1 MTKRIY
7 PSDLSDGEYQFLKK
21 CLPRQR
27 NFGRPRKYGRREILN
42 AVFYLLRTGC
52 AWRYLPLEYPDWR
65 SVYQYFRVWRK
76 SGVWK
81 KINLRLR
88 RLVRKR
94 VGKHSQ
100 ASAAILDSQ
109 SVKSSCEGREA
120 VGFDS
125 GKRIKGRKRHIL
137 VDTLGLLMTVVV
149 HAANVSETAGNWS

>member
-1 MTKRIY
+1 M
-7 PSDLSDGEYQFLKK
+7 SAQAKK
-21 CLPRQR
+21 
-27 NFGRPRKYGRREILN
+27 FWRPRKYGRREILN